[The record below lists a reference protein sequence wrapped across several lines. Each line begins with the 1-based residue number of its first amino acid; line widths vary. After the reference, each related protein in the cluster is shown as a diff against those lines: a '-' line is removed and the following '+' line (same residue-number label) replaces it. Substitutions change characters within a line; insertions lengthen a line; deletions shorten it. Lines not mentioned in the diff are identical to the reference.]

1 MSDKSI
7 FITGAI
13 ILTTLFSVGLY
24 MVKGL
29 YRDMKAMNNME
40 ETRFKPTT
48 IVSQR
53 VVLEN
58 GAITPN
64 CWKMAGLG
72 K

>member
-40 ETRFKPTT
+40 EKNDEYAEYNKS
-48 IVSQR
+48 IKN
-53 VVLEN
+53 L
-58 GAITPN
+58 
-64 CWKMAGLG
+64 K
-72 K
+72 